1 MNKIITCIDGSAITS
16 AVTEAG
22 KWAAKKLNKP
32 LCFLHIIEKSQQHG
46 ADDYTGAIGLG
57 AQSAL
62 LEEMT
67 RLDEQKS
74 KLALTLGNDLLDSVA
89 EDAATYGIE
98 TVETM
103 QRHGDIVEEL
113 MALEQLTRLIVIGR
127 KGAGHAPEFK
137 ALGSHIETLLR
148 KATQPI
154 FIVPEA
160 FSPPKSFMIAYDG
173 RESADRTL
181 QKVLDGGLLHGI
193 DCHLVAVKNNEVML
207 KEKFDTAKNKLI
219 ERGLN
224 VIPALLEGNI
234 NEQLTRY
241 QQEQNIELIVMGAF
255 GHSRLRQFFV
265 GSNTLKML
273 ENTQVPLIIMR

>member
-89 EDAATYGIE
+89 EDAGSYGIE

-127 KGAGHAPEFK
+127 KGAGHAHEFK

-241 QQEQNIELIVMGAF
+241 QQEQNIELIVIGAF

>member
-32 LCFLHIIEKSQQHG
+32 LCFLHIIERSQQHG

-127 KGAGHAPEFK
+127 KGAGHAHEFK

>member
-127 KGAGHAPEFK
+127 KGAGHAHEFK

-234 NEQLTRY
+234 NEELTRY

>member
-32 LCFLHIIEKSQQHG
+32 LCFLHIIERSQQHG

-127 KGAGHAPEFK
+127 KGAGHAHEFK

-181 QKVLDGGLLHGI
+181 QKVLDGGLFHGI

>member
-127 KGAGHAPEFK
+127 KGAGHAHEFK

-173 RESADRTL
+173 RESADRAL

-224 VIPALLEGNI
+224 VIPALLEGDI

>member
-67 RLDEQKS
+67 ILDEQKS

-127 KGAGHAPEFK
+127 KGAGHAHEFK

-224 VIPALLEGNI
+224 VIPVLLEGDI

-273 ENTQVPLIIMR
+273 ENTEVPLIIMR

>member
-22 KWAAKKLNKP
+22 KWAEKKLNKP

-67 RLDEQKS
+67 ILDEQKS

-127 KGAGHAPEFK
+127 KGAGHAHEFK

-207 KEKFDTAKNKLI
+207 KEKFDTAKTSLSS
-219 ERGLN
+219 ED
-224 VIPALLEGNI
+224 
-234 NEQLTRY
+234 
-241 QQEQNIELIVMGAF
+241 
-255 GHSRLRQFFV
+255 
-265 GSNTLKML
+265 
-273 ENTQVPLIIMR
+273 

>member
-127 KGAGHAPEFK
+127 KGAGHAHEFK

>member
-98 TVETM
+98 TVETI

-127 KGAGHAPEFK
+127 KGAGHAHEFK

-224 VIPALLEGNI
+224 VIPALLEGDI

-273 ENTQVPLIIMR
+273 ENTEVPLIIMR

>member
-67 RLDEQKS
+67 ILDEQKS

-89 EDAATYGIE
+89 EDAGSYGIE

-127 KGAGHAPEFK
+127 KGAGHAHEFK

-207 KEKFDTAKNKLI
+207 KEKFDTAKTSLSS
-219 ERGLN
+219 ED
-224 VIPALLEGNI
+224 
-234 NEQLTRY
+234 
-241 QQEQNIELIVMGAF
+241 
-255 GHSRLRQFFV
+255 
-265 GSNTLKML
+265 
-273 ENTQVPLIIMR
+273 

>member
-67 RLDEQKS
+67 ILDEQKS

-127 KGAGHAPEFK
+127 KGAGHAHEFK

>member
-127 KGAGHAPEFK
+127 KGAGHAHEFK

-193 DCHLVAVKNNEVML
+193 DCHLVAVKNNEIML

-224 VIPALLEGNI
+224 VIPAMLEGDI

>member
-1 MNKIITCIDGSAITS
+1 MDKIITCVDGSAMTP
-16 AVTEAG
+16 AVTQAG

-32 LCFLHIIEKSQQHG
+32 LCFLHTIEKTPQHG

-57 AQSAL
+57 ARSSL

-74 KLALTLGNDLLDSVA
+74 KLALQLSNELLESMLAEARADGVA
-89 EDAATYGIE
+89 A
-98 TVETM
+98 VESL
-103 QRHGDIVEEL
+103 QRHGDVVEAL
-113 MALEQLTRLIVIGR
+113 MTLQDQTRLVVIGR
-127 KGAGHAPEFK
+127 QGISHDNEFK

-148 KATQPI
+148 KACQPVLV
-154 FIVPEA
+154 VPQS
-160 FSPPKSFMIAYDG
+160 FSSPTSFMIAYDG
-173 RESADRTL
+173 RESADRAL

-193 DCHLVAVKNNEVML
+193 DCHLVTIKNNEADL
-207 KEKFDTAKNKLI
+207 KTKFDRAAGKLA

-224 VIPALLEGNI
+224 VTAAFLEGNI
-234 NEQLTRY
+234 NTELVKY
-241 QQEQNIELIVMGAF
+241 QQNNNIGLMVMGAF

-273 ENTQVPLIIMR
+273 EKSDIPLIILR

>member
-57 AQSAL
+57 AQLAL

-127 KGAGHAPEFK
+127 KGAGHAHEFK